1 MLPVAVFLAAAVS
14 LFDPLSTA
22 SGLSVTLALVAA
34 GYGGLAWRFGCDL
47 AEFAAVSSSLMAA
60 GLALYAVGV
69 PNAWLAGCL
78 AVLAA
83 AYAVAGRWR
92 SRTAV
97 RRGVRLGWYAAAGLL
112 AGVALLLAAWAVLLL
127 SNDVAQPQWY
137 AIPAGLYLTGVGFLE
152 RRVGRKPL
160 ALIIE
165 ALGLA
170 VLLVATFSQSL
181 DGGAAGLPYFILLI
195 VEAMGAMTWGAL
207 RRLKSP
213 FFIGLAAN
221 VINVLA
227 QLALLFAGPS
237 TLIRWLII
245 GGTGL
250 FIVAAAVFVE
260 RQRERLVA
268 RAVAWREA
276 LAAWD

>member
-1 MLPVAVFLAAAVS
+1 
-14 LFDPLSTA
+14 
-22 SGLSVTLALVAA
+22 
-34 GYGGLAWRFGCDL
+34 
-47 AEFAAVSSSLMAA
+47 MA
-60 GLALYAVGV
+60 
-69 PNAWLAGCL
+69 L
-78 AVLAA
+78 AVLAVVAMMSAWPLNGA
-83 AYAVAGRWR
+83 ATAAVLGLAGAQAIGEAYRL
-92 SRTAV
+92 
-97 RRGVRLGWYAAAGLL
+97 RRLRLGY

-127 SNDVAQPQWY
+127 SNNVAQPQWY
-137 AIPAGLYLTGVGFLE
+137 ALPAGLYLMGIGYLE

-160 ALIIE
+160 AVIIE

-170 VLLVATFSQSL
+170 VLLVTTFTQSL

-195 VEAMGAMTWGAL
+195 VEAMGAVAWGAL

-221 VINVLA
+221 AINVLA
-227 QLALLFAGPS
+227 QLVLLFAGPS

-250 FIVAAAVFVE
+250 FIVGAAVFVE
-260 RQRERLVA
+260 RQRERLLTQA
-268 RAVAWREA
+268 TAWRET